1 MFLPRQRLLYRRW
14 KRQYS
19 ASATSAGGFGIVPQ
33 DLQKLDLDFHREAST
48 YSSHGLHAF
57 AARFPPQLPA
67 VFIERFTGRG
77 ETVLDP
83 MNGSGTTTLEA
94 YLRGRR
100 ALGCDIDPLA
110 VRIARVKT
118 TPVPCDLQR
127 LAHSLVKHAKDY
139 LEEGAAVRKCLD
151 DLFDEKTR
159 QFIDYWF
166 FPETQRELAAL
177 WLAMEEYQ
185 SGSAVRELLEV
196 VFSGIIVTKS
206 GGVSR
211 ARDLA
216 HTRPHLDRAK
226 VRRDAIRDFRLRLA
240 KFAPSM
246 ATLPDNPSRSGI
258 VQGSAR
264 KLPVKDGSV
273 DLIVTSPPYANAID
287 YVRANKFSLVWLGLS
302 VSDLSRLRGQYIGS
316 EALRDTVMRPLTAST
331 EAVLRCLKSVDRKK
345 EAVLR
350 KYFLEMREA
359 LREMGRVLVPGRHAV
374 LVVGTS
380 TMRGMDV
387 RTPGCLADIAEH
399 DAGFE
404 VEAVLQRSLDRDRRM
419 MPFGKGKT
427 LIERRMA
434 KEEVIVLKKPD

>member
-1 MFLPRQRLLYRRW
+1 
-14 KRQYS
+14 
-19 ASATSAGGFGIVPQ
+19 
-33 DLQKLDLDFHREAST
+33 
-48 YSSHGLHAF
+48 
-57 AARFPPQLPA
+57 
-67 VFIERFTGRG
+67 
-77 ETVLDP
+77 

-100 ALGCDIDPLA
+100 ALGSDIDPLA

-118 TPVPCDLQR
+118 TPVPFDLLH
-127 LAHSLVKHAKDY
+127 LAGSLVKSAKDY
-139 LEEGAAVRKCLD
+139 LRDYAAVRKFLD
-151 DLFDEKTR
+151 DRFDEKTR

-166 FPETQRELAAL
+166 YPETQQELAAL
-177 WLAMEEYQ
+177 LLAAEDYPP
-185 SGSAVRELLEV
+185 GSAVRELLNV

-216 HTRPHLDRAK
+216 HTRPHFDPAK
-226 VRRDAIRDFRLRLA
+226 ARRNAIKDFGQRLA
-240 KFAPSM
+240 RFASSF
-246 ATLPDNPSRSGI
+246 ATLPDHLPRAGI
-258 VQGSAR
+258 VQCSAR
-264 KLPVKDGSV
+264 QLAIRDESV

-287 YVRANKFSLVWLGLS
+287 YVRANKFSLVWLGRS
-302 VSDLSRLRGQYIGS
+302 VSCLGQLRGRYIGS
-316 EALRDTVMRPLTAST
+316 EAVGATVMGSLTPST
-331 EAVLRCLKSVDRKK
+331 ENVLLSLRGLDPKK

-350 KYFLEMREA
+350 KYYLEMREA
-359 LREMGRVLVPGRHAV
+359 LREMSRVLVPGRHAV

-380 TMRGMDV
+380 TMRGLDV

-419 MPFGKGKT
+419 MPFAKGKT

-434 KEEVIVLKKPD
+434 TEEVIVLKKPPGT